1 MGGDCCS
8 QGTMVC
14 SAINGTICV
23 LSLTGAPNGSNS
35 QCRVHLWNVYDVE
48 DTTEDC
54 YIIKKRAEVEDGM
67 LKAIGQAV
75 WIKNV
80 EFL

>member
-1 MGGDCCS
+1 M
-8 QGTMVC
+8 
-14 SAINGTICV
+14 
-23 LSLTGAPNGSNS
+23 
-35 QCRVHLWNVYDVE
+35 WNVYDVE